1 MTDTDRNLI
10 VVPGLGDVYIHSLIG
25 SENPYPEFP
34 CIPPHTGYAQQ
45 IASIDRGNNM
55 HGSLNQNF
63 YFCTNVSDQ
72 PDYFVIWQGDDG
84 SQIDDGQARIYPGA
98 FTLIS
103 PFRDDDGVARCSLA
117 AAALLYRCLRE
128 LDFIGIGYDPDD
140 GCAGGNMHDYCET
153 KLSNEQVA
161 EILQSALDGRPFK
174 FIDAKARP
182 EPQPRRGRS
191 LSPEQAK
198 MFNELAKLKG
208 QLRQKGHEAY
218 ERARKK
224 N

>member
-1 MTDTDRNLI
+1 
-10 VVPGLGDVYIHSLIG
+10 
-25 SENPYPEFP
+25 
-34 CIPPHTGYAQQ
+34 
-45 IASIDRGNNM
+45 M

-161 EILQSALDGRPFK
+161 EILQSGLL
-174 FIDAKARP
+174 P
-182 EPQPRRGRS
+182 ESKQLSLFSLQPKHHSQIMIIQKS
-191 LSPEQAK
+191 LLTISTSNWK
-198 MFNELAKLKG
+198 SFML
-208 QLRQKGHEAY
+208 
-218 ERARKK
+218 
-224 N
+224 